1 MLLMLMSC
9 AATGPETKPTVEEAV
24 REKTVVIDTACKWV
38 KPIYPSRID
47 ELTPGTIAQI
57 LAHNKAVVAACGMPK
72 TPVPK
77 T

>member
-1 MLLMLMSC
+1 MLLMLTSC
-9 AATGPETKPTVEEAV
+9 AATGPATKPTVEEV
-24 REKTVVIDTACKWV
+24 VKEKVTVIDTACRWV

-47 ELTPGTIAQI
+47 ELTAGTINQI